1 MQELINGIIEGA
13 VFALAATGLL
23 LIFSIVHVP
32 HFAHGESVMIGGMV
46 TSTLVTQTHLPV
58 VLALV
63 LGTVAGLVL
72 GLVMGGAL
80 YWPLR
85 HYPEVSVLA
94 ASLAMVLL
102 IETAATLLWGSDQ
115 RVTPTHL
122 SGSVSV
128 LGAQVQWTRL
138 IIVVAA
144 LVFVVATWAYVHRT
158 SRGRAI
164 RAMALNWSAAL
175 LMGIPVR
182 RYWLIAFA
190 IGSVLAGAAGAL
202 YSLSFGVSPTM
213 GSQITLN
220 AFIVI
225 IFAGVGSIFGAV
237 GGGLLLGIVQSFGGS
252 YISAGY
258 QEVFGFVVMVVI
270 LIIKPQGLFGAA
282 KTA

>member
-1 MQELINGIIEGA
+1 MQELINGIVQGS
-13 VFALAATGLL
+13 VFALVATGLL
-23 LIFSIVHVP
+23 LIFSIVRVP

-46 TSTLVTQTHLPV
+46 TTTLVTQAHLPL

-63 LGTVAGLVL
+63 LGAVSGLVL
-72 GLVMGGAL
+72 GLLMCAGL

-94 ASLAMVLL
+94 ASLAVVLL
-102 IETAATLLWGSDQ
+102 IETVATLIWGADP
-115 RVTPTHL
+115 RVTPTDL
-122 SGSVSV
+122 SGALPLAS
-128 LGAQVQWTRL
+128 AQVQWDRVIL
-138 IIVVAA
+138 VAAA
-144 LVFVVATWAYVHRT
+144 LVFVTATWAYVHHT
-158 SRGRAI
+158 PRGRAM
-164 RAMALNWSAAL
+164 RAMALNRTAAL

-190 IGSVLAGAAGAL
+190 IGSGLAGAAGAL
-202 YSLSFGVSPTM
+202 YSLSFGVSATM

-225 IFAGVGSIFGAV
+225 VFAGVGSIFGAF

-258 QEVFGFVVMVVI
+258 QEMFGFVVMVVI
-270 LIIKPQGLFGAA
+270 LIVKPQGLFGAA